1 MVKKNPDIALVL
13 TKMTWCGH
21 CKDFQEIFD
30 NIKSRIKN
38 NELLK
43 NKEIVLETYD
53 MEQKEAEFAKK
64 YKDYMSKIDGYPTVF
79 IFVKNKNK
87 MHGDTIEHTV
97 VEPSNKKN
105 TKQLI
110 DDATDAFISKVESKY
125 KSVTNGKGEEY
136 IQVQTQPQ
144 AQAGGGRSIGKCLL
158 ETHGTLEAKGT
169 LETHGTLEAHGTL
182 ETHGA
187 LETKG
192 TLEAKGGSIN
202 YEHKYKK
209 YKRKYLELVN
219 KYNE

>member
-1 MVKKNPDIALVL
+1 MVKKNPDITLVL
-13 TKMTWCGH
+13 TKMTWCSH

-30 NIKSRIKN
+30 NIESRIKN

-79 IFVKNKNK
+79 IFVKNNKNK

-110 DDATDAFISKVESKY
+110 DDATNAFISKVESKY

-136 IQVQTQPQ
+136 IQVQPQ
-144 AQAGGGRSIGKCLL
+144 GGGGGGRSIGKCLL
-158 ETHGTLEAKGT
+158 ETHGTLEAQGT
-169 LETHGTLEAHGTL
+169 LETHGTLEAQC
-182 ETHGA
+182 A
-187 LETKG
+187 
-192 TLEAKGGSIN
+192 LEAKGGGIN

>member
-1 MVKKNPDIALVL
+1 MVKKNPDITLVL

-21 CKDFQEIFD
+21 CKDFQEIFN
-30 NIKSRIKN
+30 NIESRIKN
-38 NELLK
+38 NKILK
-43 NKEIVLETYD
+43 DKEIVLETYD

-79 IFVKNKNK
+79 IFVKNNKNK
-87 MHGDTIEHTV
+87 MQGDIIEHTV
-97 VEPSNKKN
+97 IEPSNKKS

-125 KSVTNGKGEEY
+125 KSVTNGKGEEFV
-136 IQVQTQPQ
+136 QVPAQ
-144 AQAGGGRSIGKCLL
+144 AQSQSQGGGGGKCL
-158 ETHGTLEAKGT
+158 
-169 LETHGTLEAHGTL
+169 
-182 ETHGA
+182 

-192 TLEAKGGSIN
+192 TLETKGGGIN